1 MSDST
6 LAKQILETLNS
17 FRQNPMSI
25 QKSIQVNSKAFIK
38 AKKNQEGKALEDF
51 AKTINNLTA
60 LDQFTK
66 SKGLSKAA
74 DEVLKKILRLKKLDP
89 SAPEQLLSSS
99 KTFLKEINSVDE
111 ILVDADN
118 ENLISQ
124 IIATSSRDNNN
135 IAKLIDNSHKFAGIA
150 AKETGDSIYTV
161 ILLSDTLVE
170 IEEEDF
176 GEDAELKEAFDLFD
190 IYSTGKLDQVALH
203 DAFKALG
210 FEKDSYSVFS
220 VINSFNTNNKV
231 IKQGGVDWETFKDA
245 VKSLIGD
252 FDSKEGIRK
261 LFELFVDDPN
271 QDTITSDTLKKVA
284 ADLNDDLSNK
294 ELKEIMKRAA
304 HNGVDIDFEE
314 FYKIMCDYKE
324 LHPEEAQTS

>member
-1 MSDST
+1 MS
-6 LAKQILETLNS
+6 KPN
-17 FRQNPMSI
+17 
-25 QKSIQVNSKAFIK
+25 QKSKQVSKK
-38 AKKNQEGKALEDF
+38 VERP
-51 AKTINNLTA
+51 
-60 LDQFTK
+60 
-66 SKGLSKAA
+66 GLSQ
-74 DEVLKKILRLKKLDP
+74 DE
-89 SAPEQLLSSS
+89 
-99 KTFLKEINSVDE
+99 VDE
-111 ILVDADN
+111 IK
-118 ENLISQ
+118 Q
-124 IIATSSRDNNN
+124 
-135 IAKLIDNSHKFAGIA
+135 
-150 AKETGDSIYTV
+150 
-161 ILLSDTLVE
+161 
-170 IEEEDF
+170 
-176 GEDAELKEAFDLFD
+176 AFDLFD

-314 FYKIMCDYKE
+314 FYKEDLYNLPNIHTYGFVEQRSALFYAIIRQCSYSVLLSCSEGSPGSVIESMQQGLIPIITKE
-324 LHPEEAQTS
+324 SHINLPKAGIIVRNLDVTSLQRTFTKASDVSASYVELASEQVRSYADREYSVSNFETKLASIIRDISQDSLK